1 MERYEFV
8 RFASRMDIHFIEMD
22 KEELLEDYKQAFKS
36 LKNENEE
43 NMEWVW

>member
-1 MERYEFV
+1 MERFEFV
-8 RFASRMDIHFIEMD
+8 RFVSRMGIHFIEID
-22 KEELLEDYKQAFKS
+22 KEELLEDYKHAFKS